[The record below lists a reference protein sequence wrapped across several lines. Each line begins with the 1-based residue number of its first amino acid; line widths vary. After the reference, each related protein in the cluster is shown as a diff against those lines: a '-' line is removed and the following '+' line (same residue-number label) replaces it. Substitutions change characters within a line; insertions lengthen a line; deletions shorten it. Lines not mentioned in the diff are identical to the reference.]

1 MAKRAFSKL
10 LKVQEV
16 DRPFFYG
23 KKELD
28 EGTLNQHKTSVSIMN
43 SSSVLHQQSQNK
55 IRSEFRRMKNDYN
68 IKQAEPKLSKVMS
81 SLHLSNKAGENKDPA
96 ESGRK
101 PPLQP
106 SGSRLPVLAK
116 SLKLQASSEFKH
128 CHKWEEKP
136 LAGKAKKKKPCTRPI
151 PFNFSQTKSTKRAV
165 ENREPLT
172 VPQSRIHANQSD
184 HSACKA
190 RPNKHR
196 DVLKN
201 SRDSLKDLG
210 KSDGISGQPSPKL
223 KTSAPLNNLLSTSGN
238 TVTRNVSMS
247 AAWAHLRPEVSSN
260 LLAGKE
266 PSKTSL
272 ADQTALL
279 TTQTSRLK
287 LLNGE
292 NFQTDH
298 VALLSI
304 LRNEVMGHASQLTPK
319 HSKPYNYLPQRVS
332 IMKSQQKDGPTAG
345 PMRFS
350 PDAAALQSILQNEGV
365 KAAGTMGATPRN
377 SVCPSG
383 RGTSIYT
390 AQRVPV
396 KKRCAES
403 TCRPVAALKETAQTK
418 WTPQRI
424 RDTKHQ
430 PMSAM
435 KWHQSSYGT
444 LGHRSCKSNIQPRQ
458 EEVVQRLFDDPED
471 EQSAAG
477 TDKDPSKQ
485 TEQIPVPA
493 FTNKPPSEEKA
504 EAERCNSDDDDDEE
518 GDLQSFR
525 QAPPRES
532 VIFFS
537 TGKKL
542 IRAPRFENLEGSEL
556 QDQNDPVSSDQ
567 RKFKTAHSD
576 PSELTHQ
583 INSAVHHL
591 HKYVTTQKACS
602 LNPAVAM
609 IRKRFPPLEELRMDE
624 EVATYTSVSVPAA
637 SWSVPSRSCC
647 GNPVASILHFEE
659 STRFVPIDHDLSS
672 GPSSMFS
679 SLQQQR

>member
-10 LKVQEV
+10 LKLQEV

-43 SSSVLHQQSQNK
+43 SSSVLRQQSQNK
-55 IRSEFRRMKNDYN
+55 IRSEFRRMKNDHN
-68 IKQAEPKLSKVMS
+68 VKQAETKLSKVMS

-128 CHKWEEKP
+128 CHNKWEEKP
-136 LAGKAKKKKPCTRPI
+136 LASKAKKKKPCTRPI

-172 VPQSRIHANQSD
+172 QGFTQRFREIRWN
-184 HSACKA
+184 
-190 RPNKHR
+190 
-196 DVLKN
+196 
-201 SRDSLKDLG
+201 
-210 KSDGISGQPSPKL
+210 
-223 KTSAPLNNLLSTSGN
+223 GN
-238 TVTRNVSMS
+238 MTRNVSMS
-247 AAWAHLRPEVSSN
+247 SAWAHLRPEVSSN

-304 LRNEVMGHASQLTPK
+304 LRNEGMGHASQLTPK

-345 PMRFS
+345 PVRFS

-377 SVCPSG
+377 SACPPG

-403 TCRPVAALKETAQTK
+403 TSRPVAALKETAQTK

-471 EQSAAG
+471 ERSAAG

-493 FTNKPPSEEKA
+493 STNKPPSEEKA
-504 EAERCNSDDDDDEE
+504 EAERCNSDDEE
-518 GDLQSFR
+518 EDLQTFR

-542 IRAPRFENLEGSEL
+542 IRAPRFENLEGSEQ

-567 RKFKTAHSD
+567 KKFKTAHSD
-576 PSELTHQ
+576 PSEPTHQ
-583 INSAVHHL
+583 INSAIHHL
-591 HKYVTTQKACS
+591 HKCT
-602 LNPAVAM
+602 
-609 IRKRFPPLEELRMDE
+609 ID
-624 EVATYTSVSVPAA
+624 
-637 SWSVPSRSCC
+637 PS
-647 GNPVASILHFEE
+647 F
-659 STRFVPIDHDLSS
+659 F
-672 GPSSMFS
+672 
-679 SLQQQR
+679 